1 MLKAHSKCDNFLELK
16 TEIINL
22 INEVEKNLNEY
33 DEIIDIFIDL
43 LSNEKK
49 KLKDKIKIKLIEV
62 ISSFIINEYFYKNII
77 ENYKEEVFEII
88 VGNINSSDYGIRKK
102 IIKIVEYITGK
113 RDFILT
119 DYLVKNKLL
128 YFIKSA
134 IDPSVTYCSDE
145 KLILGALKVID
156 NLLSIGEV
164 FKKLNGINSILIE
177 FINIGGRDLLDSLL
191 CNKSE
196 LIYNNSLQ
204 LIKQYLS

>member
-1 MLKAHSKCDNFLELK
+1 MK
-16 TEIINL
+16 TDIINL

-49 KLKDKIKIKLIEV
+49 KLKDKIKIKLIGL
-62 ISSFIINEYFYKNII
+62 ISSFIKNEYFYKNVI
-77 ENYKEEVFEII
+77 ENYKEEILGII
-88 VGNINSSDYGIRKK
+88 LDNINSSDYGIRKK
-102 IIKIVEYITGK
+102 IIKILEYITGK

-164 FKKLNGINSILIE
+164 FKKLNGINSILID